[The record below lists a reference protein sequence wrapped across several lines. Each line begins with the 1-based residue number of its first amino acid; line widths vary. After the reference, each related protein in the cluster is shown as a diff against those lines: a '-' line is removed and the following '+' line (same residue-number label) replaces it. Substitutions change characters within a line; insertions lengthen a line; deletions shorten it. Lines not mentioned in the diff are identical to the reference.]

1 MNALSQKLML
11 GGSTFALLVG
21 APIMDQARAQSTG
34 PDIEAVTVTGTSIR
48 GVSPVGSN
56 VITVDQEAM
65 RITGAVNAEQ
75 LLNNVTAISTAGG
88 PPQGVNVNSGFQPQI
103 HQLAGSVSNSTLAVV
118 NGMRFAGQGGNGLA
132 DPNTIPT
139 VALERVEVL
148 ADGASSIYGSDAVA
162 GVVNYI
168 TRKNFQGLELSA
180 QVGFANAYSNG
191 TGSILFGHAW
201 ESGSVMLAASYAS
214 QSALLGAD
222 RSLLAMGDYTPLG
235 GNNFIEVFGCPTA
248 SIVVP
253 GNSGVFLSPSST
265 TTVPNTQAS
274 KQCNQQPYGD
284 ALPLSVRRNVLMEV
298 NQDFG
303 DKVSA
308 SVMINYNELDQRYRM
323 RPGSI
328 TANTTAFGPTS
339 GKGGQINPF
348 YTAPQ
353 AAQVQPSRKR

>member
-1 MNALSQKLML
+1 MNALSQKLMM
-11 GGSTFALLVG
+11 GGSSLALFIGISLT
-21 APIMDQARAQSTG
+21 DQANAQNAI
-34 PDIEAVTVTGTSIR
+34 PDVETVTVTGTSIR
-48 GVSPVGSN
+48 GAAPVGSN

-65 RITGAVNAEQ
+65 RTSGAVNAEQ
-75 LLNNVTAISTAGG
+75 LLNTVTAISTSGG

-118 NGMRFAGQGGNGLA
+118 NGMRFAGQGGNALA

-168 TRKNFQGLELSA
+168 TRKSFQGLELSA
-180 QVGFANAYSNG
+180 QVGFADAYSSG
-191 TGSILFGHAW
+191 TGSILFGHTW
-201 ESGSVMLAASYAS
+201 ENGSVLVAASYTS

-222 RSLLAMGDYTPLG
+222 RPLLAMGDYTPLG

-248 SIVVP
+248 AISVP

-265 TTVPNTQAS
+265 TTVPNSQAS
-274 KQCNQQPYGD
+274 RNCNLQPYGD
-284 ALPLSVRRNVLMEV
+284 ALPQSIRRNVLMQV

-303 DKVSA
+303 DRLSA
-308 SVMINYNELDQRYRM
+308 SHACAARLPCRTARASC
-323 RPGSI
+323 RP
-328 TANTTAFGPTS
+328 
-339 GKGGQINPF
+339 
-348 YTAPQ
+348 
-353 AAQVQPSRKR
+353 